1 MKTENNK
8 DKTGIREDNRLRVF
22 LTLAQNGSFT
32 GTAETL
38 GVTQPSISQN
48 ISELERLYGIKL
60 FERERGAATLTEQGK
75 LFLEYAERIEGA
87 YRDLAVFASKAR
99 TESDRQEDGSRADTE
114 RFAAEKFAEEMLRGM
129 LPTLRKMS
137 PGLAQRVE
145 SCFAL
150 PENGGPYADDG
161 GSH

>member
-1 MKTENNK
+1 MKAKKIKEK
-8 DKTGIREDNRLRVF
+8 PVIREDNRLRVF

-60 FERERGAATLTEQGK
+60 FERERGAAVLTGQGK
-75 LFLEYAERIEGA
+75 MFCEYAERIEGA
-87 YRDLAVFASKAR
+87 YRDLAAFAARAR
-99 TESDRQEDGSRADTE
+99 TESDRQEDGSQPDPE
-114 RFAAEKFAEEMLRGM
+114 RFAAEKFAEELLRGM
-129 LPTLRKMS
+129 LPALRKMS
-137 PGLAQRVE
+137 PGLADRVE
-145 SCFAL
+145 GCLAL
-150 PENGGPYADDG
+150 PENGGPDADNG